1 MNLLLKNA
9 FVCDPASPGYG
20 THCDLLIENGV
31 IASLQ
36 GGKTEK
42 EIDLSSYEVFPGWFD
57 LNAHFN
63 DPGTEFKEDLDSG
76 ALVASN
82 GGFTDV
88 QLIPNTNPPLE
99 TKSDIKY
106 VLHRKTPLVDLHIS
120 AALSEGLKGKNL
132 TEIYDLKFAGASS
145 FTDGDLPIWNAEL
158 LLKALQY
165 THTINSPIFQLAQ
178 DVSLSDNTHI
188 HEGKMST
195 LLGLRGEPG
204 ISEELMVMRDIEILK
219 YANGRVHFS
228 RISSGKSVELIRK
241 AKREG
246 LNVTA
251 DTSIHHLIF
260 TDEAVADFNT
270 YMKNLPPFRSESD
283 RKMLIKGVKDGTIDA
298 ICSNHRP
305 QDQESKSLEF
315 DLSEPGSTSLQ
326 TFYSSLLKLSSD
338 IPMETLIKCI
348 TLNPRKLLNV
358 DSVSIDVNMPAKLTI
373 VDPQKE
379 WVLDDT
385 TNLSKSRNS
394 PFWGEKLKGK
404 VVGMVN
410 KAAYAFFND

>member
-9 FVCDPASPGYG
+9 FVGDPASSVHRTY
-20 THCDLLIENGV
+20 CDLLIEDGV

-36 GGKTEK
+36 GGKAEK
-42 EIDLSSYEVFPGWFD
+42 EIDLSGYEVFPGWFD

-63 DPGTEFKEDLDSG
+63 DPGTEFKEDLDTG

-82 GGFTDV
+82 GGFTDI

-99 TKSDIKY
+99 TKSDVKY
-106 VLHRKTPLVDLHIS
+106 VLHRKTPLVDVHIS

-132 TEIYDLKFAGASS
+132 TEIYDLKVAGASS
-145 FTDGDLPIWNAEL
+145 FTDGDLPVWNAEL

-204 ISEELMVMRDIEILK
+204 ISEELMVMRDIEILR
-219 YANGRVHFS
+219 YANGSIHFS
-228 RISSGKSVELIRK
+228 RVSSGKSVELIRK

-251 DTSIHHLIF
+251 DTGIHHLIF

-270 YMKNLPPFRSESD
+270 YMKNLPPFRAESD
-283 RKMLIKGVKDGTIDA
+283 RKALIKGVKDGTIDA

-315 DLSEPGSTSLQ
+315 DLSEPGSISLQ
-326 TFYSSLLKLSSD
+326 TFYPSLLKLSSD
-338 IPMETLIKCI
+338 IPIETLIKCI
-348 TLNPRKLLNV
+348 TLNPRTLLDV
-358 DSVSIDVNMPAKLTI
+358 DPVSIDVNMPAKLTI

-404 VVGMVN
+404 IVGIVN

>member
-1 MNLLLKNA
+1 MSLLLKNA
-9 FVCDPASPGYG
+9 LVCDPASPN
-20 THCDLLIENGV
+20 HNKRCDLLIENGV
-31 IASLQ
+31 ITSLK
-36 GGKTEK
+36 GVKAEK
-42 EIDLSSYEVFPGWFD
+42 EIDLSGYTVFSGWFD

-63 DPGTEFKEDLDSG
+63 DPGNEFKEDLNSG
-76 ALVASN
+76 SLAASG

-88 QLIPNTNPPLE
+88 QLVPNTNPPLE

-106 VLHRKTPLVDLHIS
+106 VLHKKVPLVDLHIS
-120 AALSEGLKGKNL
+120 AALSEGLEGKNL

-145 FTDGDLPIWNAEL
+145 FTDGDLPVWNAEL

-165 THTINSPIFQLAQ
+165 TQTINSPIFQLAQ
-178 DVSLSDNTHI
+178 DVSLSNNTHM

-204 ISEELMVMRDIEILK
+204 ISEELIVMRDIEILRYTGGK
-219 YANGRVHFS
+219 IHFS

-251 DTSIHHLIF
+251 DTSLHHLIF
-260 TDEAVADFNT
+260 TDEAVADFDT
-270 YMKNLPPFRSESD
+270 HMKNLPPFRSESD
-283 RKMLIKGVKDGTIDA
+283 RKTLIKGVKDGTIDA

-315 DLSEPGSTSLQ
+315 DLSESGSIALQ
-326 TFYSSLLKLSSD
+326 TFYPSLLKLNND
-338 IPMETLIKCI
+338 IPMEILIECI
-348 TLNPRKLLNV
+348 TSNPRKLLGI
-358 DSVSIDVNMPAKLTI
+358 DPVSIDVNMLAKLTI
-373 VDPQKE
+373 ADPEKE

-394 PFWGEKLKGK
+394 PYWGKKLKGK
-404 VVGMVN
+404 VIGTVN
-410 KAAYAFFND
+410 KSSYAFFDD